1 MTSNKL
7 GNMSRTNQNTRSM
20 NNLETAKA
28 MGKESLAS
36 IEGID
41 EEPIDLNNSKY
52 RKASNLSKIESRNS
66 IHYKNKSGTY
76 Q

>member
-1 MTSNKL
+1 
-7 GNMSRTNQNTRSM
+7 MSRTNQNTRSVD
-20 NNLETAKA
+20 NLEVKKA
-28 MGKESLAS
+28 LGKESLVK

-41 EEPIDLNNSKY
+41 EEPLDFMSKN

-66 IHYKNKSGTY
+66 IHYKNKTGTY